1 MGADDGEGP
10 DIGDLQGRV
19 ERYYEASPLGKATM
33 RQSNQAPDAGERERV
48 RRHGLRIE
56 GRVAEDVARAVH
68 ASAPIPDLLVQK
80 GLPKISRSASSTRSE
95 VGCSAGTFRT
105 QLPTRVSSSGST
117 ATSLVSLR

>member
-33 RQSNQAPDAGERERV
+33 RLSNQAPDAGERERV

-56 GRVAEDVARAVH
+56 AV
-68 ASAPIPDLLVQK
+68 
-80 GLPKISRSASSTRSE
+80 LPRMSPGPFTPRHRSLI
-95 VGCSAGTFRT
+95 F
-105 QLPTRVSSSGST
+105 
-117 ATSLVSLR
+117 